1 MKFQGL
7 QKNEF
12 KIFVVCIVEGLVSY
26 SIGIGPFWSDL
37 FMVENDFIF
46 YDS

>member
-12 KIFVVCIVEGLVSY
+12 KIFVVWHIVEGLVSY
-26 SIGIGPFWSDL
+26 SIESVLLSDL
-37 FMVENDFIF
+37 LWWRMILFL
-46 YDS
+46 